1 MAVAPDSQRR
11 KLKGLELLQ
20 SAAPAPAEQL
30 KTCLDSLRQDWQQN
44 GNLAGLW
51 QDWPRIAGARLAPH
65 CRPLALQRGVLTIG
79 ASHPQWRQALQYN
92 RPQLLAALRGAGH
105 PVRDLRIQ
113 QNHASTTLTPVDEKT
128 IWSRHPS
135 RIDVHGMGT
144 CPRCQR
150 PSPQGEI
157 DLWSFCGFCRR
168 QELSEGTAIN
178 TAQAVAHANPGS
190 PRRPKGPP
198 LGSATESDRVSRA
211 DKSRKSQEHQG

>member
-30 KTCLDSLRQDWQQN
+30 KTCLDSLREDWQQN
-44 GNLAGLW
+44 GHLAGLW
-51 QDWPRIAGARLAPH
+51 QDWSRIAGTRLAPH

-79 ASHPQWRQALQYN
+79 ASHPQWRQALRYN

-105 PVRDLRIQ
+105 PVRDLKIQ
-113 QNHASTTLTPVDEKT
+113 QHHASATLTADDEQT
-128 IWSRHPS
+128 IWGRHPS
-135 RIDVHGMGT
+135 RIDVHGLGT
-144 CPRCQR
+144 CPTCQR

-168 QELSEGTAIN
+168 QQLSEELTIN
-178 TAQAVAHANPGS
+178 TAQDVAPANPES
-190 PRRPKGPP
+190 PRRPQGHPP
-198 LGSATESDRVSRA
+198 ASANGNDRVSRA
-211 DKSRKSQEHQG
+211 DKSRNSPEPRG